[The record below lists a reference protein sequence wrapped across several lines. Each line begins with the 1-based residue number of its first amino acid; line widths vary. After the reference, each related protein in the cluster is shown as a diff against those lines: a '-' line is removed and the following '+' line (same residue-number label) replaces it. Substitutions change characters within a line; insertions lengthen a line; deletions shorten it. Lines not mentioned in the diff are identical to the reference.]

1 MRTLLLAASTL
12 LVLLFVCSCS
22 PNIPEEAKFQC
33 PSGATPKHQSI
44 SNQLTRF
51 CVDSLGRK
59 NGPFVKWDSDTK
71 TVRTKEYY
79 VEGVKDGISYE
90 WNVNGYLTFI
100 AVYDA
105 SLDREKGD
113 GQISATHVKN
123 RDENAALLK
132 GVRLMD
138 SQLAHARK
146 VASDPGATVEERSAA
161 QADMKRFRRR
171 AARLVTATNW

>member
-1 MRTLLLAASTL
+1 M
-12 LVLLFVCSCS
+12 
-22 PNIPEEAKFQC
+22 
-33 PSGATPKHQSI
+33 
-44 SNQLTRF
+44 
-51 CVDSLGRK
+51 
-59 NGPFVKWDSDTK
+59 KWDSDTK